1 MHTKYMSEQETKEK
15 REKDSSIKS
24 VGIVTLVIILIA
36 ALAVA
41 YYFYMQYQKA
51 QHLLQTPTLAA
62 IQESQDIINKV
73 GALIELPTGEQPT
86 IATVS
91 DVTKLSDQPFFK
103 DARNGD
109 KVLIFTKAKE
119 AILYSPILNKIIAV
133 GPVSIGNTP
142 SSQPTPSPVQK
153 TVQKTQ

>member
-1 MHTKYMSEQETKEK
+1 MSEKETKEQ
-15 REKDSSIKS
+15 EKKGSSMKS
-24 VGIVTLVIILIA
+24 VGIIALIVILLG
-36 ALAVA
+36 ALATA

-51 QHLLQTPTLAA
+51 QHLLQSPTLAA
-62 IQESQDIINKV
+62 IQESQDLITKV
-73 GALIELPTGEQPT
+73 SALIELPTGEQPT

-103 DARNGD
+103 DAKNGD

-142 SSQPTPSPVQK
+142 QITPSPTLSAK
-153 TVQKTQ
+153 TTPKVTLTPTQ